1 MGRPQKRFN
10 LNLTPN
16 EFEDKVHEYFENEEQ
31 PTKAGLLLYCG
42 IGKRKW
48 NELSKNRKYDDAIE
62 YAQAMFQNMYEH
74 QMMDKSTVTG
84 AIFGLKNM
92 GWSDKG
98 TIEAVDSGA
107 ITLEQ
112 ALTGG
117 KMKA

>member
-1 MGRPQKRFN
+1 
-10 LNLTPN
+10 
-16 EFEDKVHEYFENEEQ
+16 
-31 PTKAGLLLYCG
+31 
-42 IGKRKW
+42 
-48 NELSKNRKYDDAIE
+48 
-62 YAQAMFQNMYEH
+62 
-74 QMMDKSTVTG
+74 MDKSTVTG

>member
-10 LNLTPN
+10 LNLNPS
-16 EFEDKVHEYFENEEQ
+16 EFEDKVHEYFDKEEE
-31 PTKAGLLLYCG
+31 PTKAGLLLYLG
-42 IGKRKW
+42 VGKRKW

-62 YAQAMFQNMYEH
+62 YAQAVFQDRYEK
-74 QMMDKSTVTG
+74 QMMDKATVTG

-112 ALTGG
+112 ALLGG